1 MNKNM
6 KINSIIMAF
15 KLTCKFFLQMGIC
28 LEHTVHEL
36 VYNNIVSFD
45 TACQVNTEKDSKES
59 RASTWSSG

>member
-1 MNKNM
+1 
-6 KINSIIMAF
+6 MAF
-15 KLTCKFFLQMGIC
+15 KLTCKFFLHIGIC